1 MTAEEAPLR
10 VGPEPDRLALSGEI
24 DAHTAQLFRDAL
36 FEAPRTGDL
45 LVDISG
51 VTFIDSSGL
60 RVVLELHQNLDRD
73 GRRLVLVE
81 PSRPVTRLLELTG
94 LVSHLHIEPPLEAT
108 GTDQFVADAD
118 R

>member
-1 MTAEEAPLR
+1 MTTDDAPLR

-24 DAHTAQLFRDAL
+24 DAHTAGLLRDAL
-36 FEAPRTGDL
+36 VEAQGTDDL
-45 LVDISG
+45 LVDFSG

-73 GRRLVLVE
+73 GRRLVLID

-94 LVSHLHIEPPLEAT
+94 LVSHLHVDPPLEAKE
-108 GTDQFVADAD
+108 TDQFVADTD